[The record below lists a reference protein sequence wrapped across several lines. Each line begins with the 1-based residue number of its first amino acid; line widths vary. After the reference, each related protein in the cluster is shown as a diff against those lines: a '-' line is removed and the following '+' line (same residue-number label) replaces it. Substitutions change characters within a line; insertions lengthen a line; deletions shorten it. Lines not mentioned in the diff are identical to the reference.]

1 MRIRAALLEEMV
13 SHARQEAPNE
23 CCGMVAG
30 RDGHAVAVHRA
41 INAEASPFRF
51 VIDGREQLQILN
63 RIEADGT
70 DLAAIYHS
78 HTRTPP
84 EPSQTDINF
93 ARNWPGVLWVI
104 VGLLGDEATVQTWRI
119 DDGQVSEVELEVG

>member
-1 MRIRAALLEEMV
+1 
-13 SHARQEAPNE
+13 
-23 CCGMVAG
+23 MVAG
-30 RDGHAVAVHRA
+30 RDGHATAVHRA
-41 INAEASPFRF
+41 TNAEASPYRF